1 MTVQPY
7 KNILTIELILGGES
21 YSACWVIQG
30 DEPTEKDIDTIMRAV
45 ADRARAKL
53 FPKVQVVHE

>member
-1 MTVQPY
+1 MTVPPY
-7 KNILTIELILGGES
+7 KNTLTIDLVLGGES

-30 DEPTEKDIDTIMRAV
+30 DEPTEKDIATIMRAV

-53 FPKVQVVHE
+53 FPQIKTVHE

>member
-7 KNILTIELILGGES
+7 KNILTIDLILGDES

-30 DEPTEKDIDTIMRAV
+30 DEPTERDIDTIMRAV

-53 FPKVQVVHE
+53 FPKVTAVHE